1 MTRQRA
7 TALTLALAAA
17 IALAS
22 STAIGARE
30 QTKSGQRGSAS
41 TAIATRNLHGNP
53 QGFSVILVV
62 GDLQGTPGDG
72 DVPPAARQAL
82 NDMKDFLPYKS
93 YKLLDAAWILSSFT
107 RSTTRLRG
115 PEEREFE
122 IDISASPVASTKD
135 SPDAPNRI
143 NVQFSLRDVAPDTED
158 SPGGRPAGRV
168 NQERVNQEAEAHA
181 QLAEAEAALKAARD
195 RLNAG
200 TGTREEVQRAEQN
213 VSLMRERL
221 NKTAR
226 VASSRTLAREKL
238 ADRAMMNTTFTMDVG
253 ETVVVGTSRLRSNS
267 KALIA
272 LLTAVPQR
280 VSRGRQ

>member
-1 MTRQRA
+1 MTRRRA
-7 TALTLALAAA
+7 TALTLALSAAVP
-17 IALAS
+17 LAS

-41 TAIATRNLHGNP
+41 TAIATRNVHGNP

-122 IDISASPVASTKD
+122 IDIAASPVAPTKD
-135 SPDAPNRI
+135 NPDAPNRI
-143 NVQFSLRDVAPDTED
+143 NVQFSLRDVMPDMED
-158 SPGGRPAGRV
+158 SSAVRPGGRA
-168 NQERVNQEAEAHA
+168 NQEAEARA
-181 QLAEAEAALKAARD
+181 QLAEAETALKAARD

-200 TGTREEVQRAEQN
+200 AGTREEVQRAEQN
-213 VSLMRERL
+213 VILLRERL

-226 VASSRTLAREKL
+226 VAPSRNPGREKFGG
-238 ADRAMMNTTFTMDVG
+238 RAMMNTTF
-253 ETVVVGTSRLRSNS
+253 
-267 KALIA
+267 
-272 LLTAVPQR
+272 
-280 VSRGRQ
+280 